1 MTVCKQYRQ
10 NWTKLMGQ
18 NFSGR
23 LELFCPCMWVF
34 MCVSVFVKNIAHLEE
49 TAQEGQS
56 ILADQVIKY
65 EFLFNALTL

>member
-1 MTVCKQYRQ
+1 
-10 NWTKLMGQ
+10 
-18 NFSGR
+18 
-23 LELFCPCMWVF
+23 